1 MKRFVS
7 IGLVTAALGTAAIPS
22 IALAQALAPQANPPA
37 PAPAADAPSIF
48 APKKEETP
56 APANPNEEPRRRAI
70 SSEAASALSAAMPK
84 YSEVTPRPTQKRL
97 EEEEKV
103 DMRDIDKPRN
113 QIIRL
118 NRVLVL
124 EKKPAIL
131 TERAVTTDKGLE
143 DIAVRRY
150 ISEMDRVLNR
160 FNIPFVGASMQQRA
174 MVMYEEDERL
184 KNMSDLKANA
194 VDAAKSDPA
203 AGQYILRQTNQTYM
217 RNGDFGWRG
226 GTDSK

>member
-1 MKRFVS
+1 MKRFVFL
-7 IGLVTAALGTAAIPS
+7 GLVTAALSANAS
-22 IALAQALAPQANPPA
+22 AQALAPQANPPA
-37 PAPAADAPSIF
+37 TAPAAGEAPGIF
-48 APKKEETP
+48 APKKEE
-56 APANPNEEPRRRAI
+56 APATNSEEPRRRAI
-70 SSEAASALSAAMPK
+70 SSEAATALSAAMPK
-84 YSEVTPRPTQKRL
+84 YSEVTPRPAQKRL

-103 DMRDIDKPRN
+103 DMRDVDKPRN
-113 QIIRL
+113 NIPRL
-118 NRVLVL
+118 NPVIVR
-124 EKKPAIL
+124 ERKPAIL
-131 TERAVTTDKGLE
+131 SERAVTTDKGLE

-160 FNIPFVGASMQQRA
+160 FNIPFVGASMQSRA
-174 MVMYEEDERL
+174 MAMYEEDERL

-194 VDAAKSDPA
+194 VDAAKSDPS

>member
-7 IGLVTAALGTAAIPS
+7 IGLVTAALPS
-22 IALAQALAPQANPPA
+22 LALAQALAPQAPA
-37 PAPAADAPSIF
+37 PAPAPAPTAEAPSIF
-48 APKKEETP
+48 APKKEEAP
-56 APANPNEEPRRRAI
+56 APNGTADSRRRAI

-84 YSEVTPRPTQKRL
+84 YSEVTPRPAQKRL

-103 DMRDIDKPRN
+103 DMRDVDKPRN
-113 QIIRL
+113 SIPRL
-118 NRVLVL
+118 NPVIVR
-124 EKKPAIL
+124 ERKPAIL

-160 FNIPFVGASMQQRA
+160 FNIPFVGASLQSRA

>member
-7 IGLVTAALGTAAIPS
+7 IGLMTAAVGTAALSSSAF
-22 IALAQALAPQANPPA
+22 AQALAPQANPPA
-37 PAPAADAPSIF
+37 PATGTEAPGIF
-48 APKKEETP
+48 APKKEDAAT
-56 APANPNEEPRRRAI
+56 PANPNEAPRRRAI
-70 SSEAASALSAAMPK
+70 SSEAATALSAAMPK
-84 YSEVTPRPTQKRL
+84 YSEVTPKPAQKRL
-97 EEEEKV
+97 EEDEKV

-118 NRVLVL
+118 NPMIVL

-131 TERAVTTDKGLE
+131 SERAVNTDKGLQ

-160 FNIPFVGASMQQRA
+160 FNIPFVGASMQTRA
-174 MVMYEEDERL
+174 MAMYEEDERL
-184 KNMSDLKANA
+184 KNMSDLRANA

>member
-1 MKRFVS
+1 MKRIVS
-7 IGLVTAALGTAAIPS
+7 FGLAIAAFGTAALPS
-22 IALAQALAPQANPPA
+22 ASLAQALAPQTDQPKPI
-37 PAPAADAPSIF
+37 AAVETPSIF
-48 APKKEETP
+48 SPRKEEIS
-56 APANPNEEPRRRAI
+56 APADPNEQPRRRAI
-70 SSEAASALSAAMPK
+70 SAEAASALSAAMPK
-84 YSEVTPRPTQKRL
+84 YTPPPPKPEPKP
-97 EEEEKV
+97 EEEEI

-118 NRVLVL
+118 NPMIVR

-160 FNIPFVGASMQQRA
+160 FNIPFVGASLQQRA

-184 KNMSDLKANA
+184 KNMADLKANA
-194 VDAAKSDPA
+194 VDAAKSDPS

-217 RNGDFGWRG
+217 RSGDFGWRG

>member
-7 IGLVTAALGTAAIPS
+7 IGLMTAAVGTAAIPFS
-22 IALAQALAPQANPPA
+22 AFAQAVAPQAAPAVPA
-37 PAPAADAPSIF
+37 PATEAPGIF
-48 APKKEETP
+48 APKKED
-56 APANPNEEPRRRAI
+56 APPSANPTEATRRRAI

-84 YSEVTPRPTQKRL
+84 YSEVTPRPIPKPVT
-97 EEEEKV
+97 EEV
-103 DMRDIDKPRN
+103 DMRDVDKPRN

-118 NRVLVL
+118 NPIVVR

-160 FNIPFVGASMQQRA
+160 FNIPFVGASLQSRA
-174 MVMYEEDERL
+174 MTMYEEDERL